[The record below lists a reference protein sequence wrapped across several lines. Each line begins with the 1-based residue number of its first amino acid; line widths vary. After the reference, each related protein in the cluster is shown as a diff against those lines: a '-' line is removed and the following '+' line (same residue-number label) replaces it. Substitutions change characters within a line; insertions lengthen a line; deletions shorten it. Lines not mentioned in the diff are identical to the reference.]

1 MAESIKLYA
10 VESAGATFHFPD
22 AVNYNK
28 DTYGISYDYRR
39 QSGPYASSGF
49 DSFVLFKLEAV
60 PDYAK
65 VFTIKNGN
73 LFIYLTDG
81 YYRDYSATFALSVDK
96 LPEDY
101 SLKDV
106 TFNNSQQVIDHN
118 FIGIGNIGSAPGFT
132 NIEIIGTDNACQLVK
147 NGGSVILTAGP
158 PQNEYTYWWYATV
171 VSGPSQPNRPYFV
184 GELESP
190 AITARL
196 YPNSGFLDEKKDI
209 IFSWDWETNALG
221 GPEVFTQ
228 ASATLSWRNGESG
241 EITEIQINSNTLSY
255 SVPANTFPE
264 TESLQ
269 VMISVTF
276 AQGYTAVSEWATFT
290 TIDVQPSV
298 ETIYPKS
305 VYIDGS
311 IINEFRW
318 KYIVSTGSL
327 QYSATLQYSTNNGG
341 SWEQLGSVIGSDT
354 FYNVPADKLPAGTVL
369 WRVQATNSDG
379 DPSEWSTPET
389 IVVRNAPPPP
399 TVTVNGD
406 SPRPTVEWQ
415 AADQQAYQIKAGNY
429 DSGELYGTDKSFK
442 IPVYL
447 PDGSI
452 QIQVRIQNSFGLWS
466 DWVSTNVLIK
476 NNSIGTI
483 TLQATPKTHN
493 IRLAWE
499 TVGIVSN
506 TMYYIYRD
514 GELIGKTNN
523 TSFLDQLAY
532 GKHTY
537 QVRGTIGDYYAMSN
551 EAYARLLI
559 KTACIAEYGVWD
571 WMDLQIRKGSIPNLA
586 TQYGGNITFQ
596 HFAGR
601 ELPVAEIGDELDI
614 TWSFSF
620 SALAKETAEK
630 MQKFFRKLVVYKD
643 PRDGVCIGILNSQQ
657 MSSNRYSWDFSF
669 AMRAV
674 DNYEVV
680 EYDL

>member
-1 MAESIKLYA
+1 MEDNVVTLTA
-10 VESAGATFHFPD
+10 VETAAIRQTFPNSSFYNPSQVGIIFNGIQAINSD
-22 AVNYNK
+22 ALLIKFGN
-28 DTYGISYDYRR
+28 
-39 QSGPYASSGF
+39 
-49 DSFVLFKLEAV
+49 V
-60 PDYAK
+60 PDDKKIYRCK
-65 VFTIKNGN
+65 SGN
-73 LFIYLTDG
+73 VSLYITSFNRNNAQIFELTVG
-81 YYRDYSATFALSVDK
+81 T

-101 SLKDV
+101 SLENRTYEKD
-106 TFNNSQQVIDHN
+106 NSSLGTSFV
-118 FIGIGNIGSAPGFT
+118 GSATPTQSGLL
-132 NIEIIGTDNACQLVK
+132 EIPINDVGSNANLVAK
-147 NGGSVILTAGP
+147 NGAYVRLFAASGLPESTYAYVNLIAG
-158 PQNEYTYWWYATV
+158 NTGE
-171 VSGPSQPNRPYFV
+171 NRPTITV
-184 GELESP
+184 SLEE
-190 AITARL
+190 
-196 YPNSGFLDEKKDI
+196 PNIYIYLLPDAGFIDEKQPLTLSW
-209 IFSWDWETNALG
+209 SWDSDALG
-221 GPEVFTQ
+221 GSEAFYPMSE
-228 ASATLSWRNGESG
+228 LIEWRNGDTG
-241 EITEIQINSNTLSY
+241 EIQSIQIDTGSASY
-255 SVPANTFPE
+255 IVPANTFPQ
-264 TESLQ
+264 TDNLQ
-269 VMISVTF
+269 IRVTVTF
-276 AQGYTAVSEWATFT
+276 NGDFISQSEWVTLT
-290 TIDVQPSV
+290 TIDTKPAV
-298 ETIYPKS
+298 EIVYPNS
-305 VYIDGS
+305 IFIDGS
-311 IINEFRW
+311 VINEFRW

-327 QYSATLQYSTNNGG
+327 QYSATLQYSTNNGE

-354 FYNVPADKLPAGTVL
+354 FYNVPADTLPAGTVL

-447 PDGSI
+447 PDGTI

-483 TLQATPKTHN
+483 TLQANPKTHN

-499 TVGIVSN
+499 TVGIVSS

-537 QVRGTIGDYYAMSN
+537 QVRGAIGDYYAMSN

-614 TWSFSF
+614 TWNFSF

>member
-1 MAESIKLYA
+1 MEDNVVTLTA
-10 VESAGATFHFPD
+10 VETAAIRQTFPNSSFYNPSQVGIIFNGIQAINSD
-22 AVNYNK
+22 ALLIKFGN
-28 DTYGISYDYRR
+28 
-39 QSGPYASSGF
+39 
-49 DSFVLFKLEAV
+49 V
-60 PDYAK
+60 PDDKKIYRCK
-65 VFTIKNGN
+65 SGN
-73 LFIYLTDG
+73 VSLYITSFNRNNAQIFELTVG
-81 YYRDYSATFALSVDK
+81 T

-101 SLKDV
+101 SLENRTYEKD
-106 TFNNSQQVIDHN
+106 NSSLGTSFV
-118 FIGIGNIGSAPGFT
+118 GSATPTQSGLL
-132 NIEIIGTDNACQLVK
+132 EIPINDEGSNANLVAK
-147 NGGSVILTAGP
+147 NGAYVRLFAASGLPESTYAYVNLIAG
-158 PQNEYTYWWYATV
+158 NTGE
-171 VSGPSQPNRPYFV
+171 NRPTITV
-184 GELESP
+184 SLEE
-190 AITARL
+190 
-196 YPNSGFLDEKKDI
+196 PNIYIYLLPDAGFIDEKQPLTLSW
-209 IFSWDWETNALG
+209 SWDSDALG
-221 GPEVFTQ
+221 GSEAFYPMSE
-228 ASATLSWRNGESG
+228 LIEWRNGDTG
-241 EITEIQINSNTLSY
+241 EIQSIQIDTGSASY
-255 SVPANTFPE
+255 IVPANTFPQ
-264 TESLQ
+264 TDNLQ
-269 VMISVTF
+269 IRVTVTF
-276 AQGYTAVSEWATFT
+276 NGDFISQSEWVTLT
-290 TIDVQPSV
+290 TIDTKPAV
-298 ETIYPKS
+298 EIVYPNS
-305 VYIDGS
+305 IFIDGS
-311 IINEFRW
+311 VINEFRW

-327 QYSATLQYSTNNGG
+327 QYSATLQYSTNNGE

-630 MQKFFRKLVVYKD
+630 MQKFFRNLVVYKD

>member
-1 MAESIKLYA
+1 MEDNVVTLTA
-10 VESAGATFHFPD
+10 VETAAIRQTFPNSSFYNPSQVGIIFNGIQAINSD
-22 AVNYNK
+22 ALLIKFGN
-28 DTYGISYDYRR
+28 
-39 QSGPYASSGF
+39 
-49 DSFVLFKLEAV
+49 V
-60 PDYAK
+60 PDDKKIYRCK
-65 VFTIKNGN
+65 SGN
-73 LFIYLTDG
+73 VSLYITSFNRNNAQIFELTVG
-81 YYRDYSATFALSVDK
+81 T

-101 SLKDV
+101 SLENRTYEKD
-106 TFNNSQQVIDHN
+106 NSSLGTSFV
-118 FIGIGNIGSAPGFT
+118 GSATPTRSGLL
-132 NIEIIGTDNACQLVK
+132 EIPINDAGSNANLVAK
-147 NGGSVILTAGP
+147 NGAYVRLFAASGLPESTYAYVNLIAG
-158 PQNEYTYWWYATV
+158 NTDE
-171 VSGPSQPNRPYFV
+171 NRPTITV
-184 GELESP
+184 SLEE
-190 AITARL
+190 
-196 YPNSGFLDEKKDI
+196 PNIYIYLLPDAGFIDEKQPLTLSW
-209 IFSWDWETNALG
+209 SWDSDALG
-221 GPEVFTQ
+221 GSEAFYPMSE
-228 ASATLSWRNGESG
+228 LIEWRNGDTG
-241 EITEIQINSNTLSY
+241 EIQSIQIDAGSASY
-255 SVPANTFPE
+255 IVPANTFPQ
-264 TESLQ
+264 TDNLQ
-269 VMISVTF
+269 IRVTVTF
-276 AQGYTAVSEWATFT
+276 NGDFISQSEWVTLT
-290 TIDVQPSV
+290 TIDTKPAV
-298 ETIYPKS
+298 EIVYPNS
-305 VYIDGS
+305 IFIDGS
-311 IINEFRW
+311 VINEFRW

-354 FYNVPADKLPAGTVL
+354 FYNVPADTLPAGTVL

-447 PDGSI
+447 PDGTI

-483 TLQATPKTHN
+483 TLQANPKTHN

-499 TVGIVSN
+499 TVGIVSS

-537 QVRGTIGDYYAMSN
+537 QVRGAIGDYYAMSN

>member
-1 MAESIKLYA
+1 MEDNVVTLTA
-10 VESAGATFHFPD
+10 VETAAIRQTFPNSSFYNPSQVGIIFNGIQAINSD
-22 AVNYNK
+22 ALLIKFGN
-28 DTYGISYDYRR
+28 
-39 QSGPYASSGF
+39 
-49 DSFVLFKLEAV
+49 V
-60 PDYAK
+60 PDDKKIYRCK
-65 VFTIKNGN
+65 SGN
-73 LFIYLTDG
+73 VSLYITSFNRNNAQIFELTVG
-81 YYRDYSATFALSVDK
+81 T

-101 SLKDV
+101 SLENRTYEKD
-106 TFNNSQQVIDHN
+106 NNSLGTSFV
-118 FIGIGNIGSAPGFT
+118 GSATPTRSGLL
-132 NIEIIGTDNACQLVK
+132 EIPINDAGSNANLVAK
-147 NGGSVILTAGP
+147 NGAYVRLFAASGLPESIYAYVNLIAG
-158 PQNEYTYWWYATV
+158 NTDE
-171 VSGPSQPNRPYFV
+171 NRPTITV
-184 GELESP
+184 SLEE
-190 AITARL
+190 
-196 YPNSGFLDEKKDI
+196 PNIYIYLLPDAGFIDEKQPLTLSW
-209 IFSWDWETNALG
+209 SWDSDALG
-221 GPEVFTQ
+221 GSEAFYPMSE
-228 ASATLSWRNGESG
+228 LIEWRNGDTG
-241 EITEIQINSNTLSY
+241 EIQSIQIDAGSASY
-255 SVPANTFPE
+255 IVPANTFPQ
-264 TESLQ
+264 TDNLQ
-269 VMISVTF
+269 IRVTVTF
-276 AQGYTAVSEWATFT
+276 NGDFISQSEWVTLT
-290 TIDVQPSV
+290 TIDTKPAV
-298 ETIYPKS
+298 EIVYPNS
-305 VYIDGS
+305 IFIDGS
-311 IINEFRW
+311 VINEFRW

-327 QYSATLQYSTNNGG
+327 QYGATLQYSTNNGE

-354 FYNVPADKLPAGTVL
+354 FYNVPADTLPAGTVL